1 MMGNILAY
9 QGKHPSFDLRRRT
22 KIVCTIGPASGSRGM
37 LDRMIKAGMNVA
49 RLNLSHGDSVQHAA
63 YLKAVREISE
73 KAGLPVAILMDMP
86 GPKFRVGELK
96 SGQALLKK
104 GAEFVLTTRKISGDE
119 NGCSVNLKNLTEDVK
134 PRDLVLVDDGAIQ
147 LRVKEVIGRD
157 VRCTVLV
164 GGILKPHKGI
174 TVPGMRRSA
183 PFLTEDTMA
192 ALKFAAQQ
200 KPDFIA
206 LSFVNGPEDVIRAR
220 EYLARQGAEIP
231 LISKI
236 ETRQA
241 VAGFDRILQVSD
253 GIMVARGDMGV
264 ELPLPKVPLVQKKII
279 SMCNQAG
286 KPVITATQMLESMI
300 SAPRPTRAEVA
311 DVANAILDGTDAVML
326 SAETSVGRYPLQ
338 AIRMMVQI
346 ARETDPALPF
356 ARLLHDKD
364 DVKRP
369 QTDDA
374 ISFDACHTAYQL
386 GAKAIIAFTQS
397 GSTAL
402 RVSRYRPKA
411 PVLAITPVEAV
422 RHRLALSWG
431 VYSFD
436 VPEPQTVDDLFQRA
450 ADLAKET
457 GIARKGDLV
466 VVTAGVPIGVPGS
479 TNLLKVVQ
487 IG

>member
-1 MMGNILAY
+1 MN
-9 QGKHPSFDLRRRT
+9 HPAFDLRRRT
-22 KIVCTIGPASGSRGM
+22 KIVCTIGPASGSHSM
-37 LDRMIKAGMNVA
+37 IERMIKAGMNVA
-49 RLNLSHGDSVQHAA
+49 RLNLSHGDGTQHAVYFSA
-63 YLKAVREISE
+63 IRSISE
-73 KAGLPVAILMDMP
+73 KTGLPVAILMDTP
-86 GPKFRVGELK
+86 GPKYRVGELK
-96 SGQALLKK
+96 SGQAVLKK
-104 GAEFVLTTRKISGDE
+104 GAEFVLTTRRVDGDE
-119 NGCSVNLKNLTEDVK
+119 KESSVNLPNLPHDVK

-147 LRVKEVIGRD
+147 LRVREVSGSD
-157 VRCTVLV
+157 VRCVVLV
-164 GGILKPHKGI
+164 GGVLKPRKGI

-183 PFLTEDTMA
+183 PFLTDETAA
-192 ALKFAAQQ
+192 ALKFAARQ

-206 LSFVNGPEDVIRAR
+206 LSFVTGPDDVVQAR
-220 EYLARQGAEIP
+220 EYLTRLGAAIS

-236 ETRQA
+236 ETRHA
-241 VAGFDRILQVSD
+241 VADFDRILQASD

-264 ELPLPKVPLVQKKII
+264 ELPLPKVPLVQKDII
-279 SMCNQAG
+279 RKCNKAG

-300 SAPRPTRAEVA
+300 SSPRPTRAEVA
-311 DVANAILDGTDAVML
+311 DVANAIFDGTDAVML

-346 ARETDPALPF
+346 ARETDPALPYT
-356 ARLLHDKD
+356 RILHDKD

-386 GAKAIIAFTQS
+386 RAKAIIAFTQS
-397 GSTAL
+397 GSTAM

-411 PVLAITPVEAV
+411 PVLAITTVEAV

-431 VYSFD
+431 VYAFD

-450 ADLAKET
+450 ADLSKEV
-457 GIARKGDLV
+457 GVARKGDLV
-466 VVTAGVPIGVPGS
+466 VVTAGIPISIPGS